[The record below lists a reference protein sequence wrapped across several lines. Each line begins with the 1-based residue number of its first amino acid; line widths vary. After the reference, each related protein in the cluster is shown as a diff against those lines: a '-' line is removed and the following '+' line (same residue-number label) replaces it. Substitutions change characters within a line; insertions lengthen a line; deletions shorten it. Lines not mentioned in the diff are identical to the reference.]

1 VVPQEPPQAEEP
13 QVEEAPAM
21 LAQEPA
27 EEPEAPMVSVVEE
40 DDEPEAEAV
49 AENVAVVEEEAVAE
63 NVAVVEEE
71 APAEHVAVVEEEA
84 VAENVAVVEEEGSA
98 DQNPIANELLDTV
111 NLIVSCYDETGVPPA
126 VTELHGLISAGE
138 YEEVRS
144 EITNIWNSLLKYH
157 QQTGTR
163 LQHQVTTTFNTINSI
178 VRKMDRAS

>member
-1 VVPQEPPQAEEP
+1 MEEPPAAVEEPPADGHVYVEEEEDEPPVVVAEEP
-13 QVEEAPAM
+13 EEEAPA
-21 LAQEPA
+21 QEPDT
-27 EEPEAPMVSVVEE
+27 PVVSVVEE
-40 DDEPEAEAV
+40 DEEPHAEAP
-49 AENVAVVEEEAVAE
+49 
-63 NVAVVEEE
+63 
-71 APAEHVAVVEEEA
+71 PADDA
-84 VAENVAVVEEEGSA
+84 NG
-98 DQNPIANELLDTV
+98 QNPIANELLETV

-126 VTELHGLISAGE
+126 VTELHGLISSGE